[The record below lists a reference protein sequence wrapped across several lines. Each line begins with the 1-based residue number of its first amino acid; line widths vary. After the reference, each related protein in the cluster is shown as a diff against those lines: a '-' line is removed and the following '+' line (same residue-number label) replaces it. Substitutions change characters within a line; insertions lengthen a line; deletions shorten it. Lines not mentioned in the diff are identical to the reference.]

1 MLSIS
6 TLTPVK
12 TLFNKISENNEFEV
26 MFNNFRPDNKLSITK
41 FMNLL
46 NFAKYRS
53 ENEKLSLTQE
63 TTLDISYGYSNN
75 NVYRV
80 TVQGIDKINK
90 ILNLVHQRKNHV
102 IFSILSSQFS
112 NSEGFTFMNKIKDP
126 TNVYDLEQ
134 YDLRFR
140 LSQEEFRNELF
151 NNSYEFI
158 NLITKDSNLPIIM
171 ITHHLPSVD
180 LIDPIYRTEKYNNYN
195 QCYASN
201 CNQLFKD
208 PIKIWFFGHTHKD
221 CDKDINGIRFL
232 CNPIGYPNENKITDY
247 CKVIEI

>member
-6 TLTPVK
+6 TLKPVK

-26 MFNNFRPDNKLSITK
+26 MFNNFKSDNKLSITK

-53 ENEKLSLTQE
+53 ENENLSLTQE
-63 TTLDISYGYSNN
+63 TTLDISYSYSNN

-80 TVQGIDKINK
+80 SVQGIDKINK

-112 NSEGFTFMNKIKDP
+112 NSEGFTFMNKIKDSN
-126 TNVYDLEQ
+126 NVYDLEE

-140 LSQEEFRNELF
+140 LSQEEPLDKKTIDSLSNL
-151 NNSYEFI
+151 EFS
-158 NLITKDSNLPIIM
+158 DSN
-171 ITHHLPSVD
+171 
-180 LIDPIYRTEKYNNYN
+180 
-195 QCYASN
+195 
-201 CNQLFKD
+201 
-208 PIKIWFFGHTHKD
+208 KIFFRYK
-221 CDKDINGIRFL
+221 
-232 CNPIGYPNENKITDY
+232 
-247 CKVIEI
+247 